1 MLEINELTKTYSSGV
16 QALRELSLDIPN
28 GMFGLLGPNGAGK
41 TTLMKILATLLEPD
55 SGTAAMNGVDLIRD
69 KLGTRRMLGYLPQEF
84 GLYPTLTAEQ
94 TLHYFAK
101 LKGVHDKQERV
112 ALVDALFDRVNLAGV
127 RRQRV
132 GGFSGGMRQRL
143 GIAQALIGQPQL
155 IIVDEPTAGLDPEER
170 IRFHNLLA
178 ETAGEDAVVILSTH
192 IVADVSSL
200 CSQLAVIQKGA
211 ILASTTPQQ
220 AIDELK
226 DSVWEATV
234 PRGQVAAFKSRH
246 QIISSQ
252 MLGGNARLRVI
263 SKGERPSEEFTS
275 ATPVL
280 EDYYFDLVNQRS
292 GRCQKP
298 DREGGLLPQ
307 RALPHGRAS
316 DT

>member
-1 MLEINELTKTYSSGV
+1 MLNIKELTKTYASGI
-16 QALRELSLDIPN
+16 QALKGISLDVPA

-55 SGTAAMNGVDLIRD
+55 SGTAEMNGIDLIID
-69 KLGTRRMLGYLPQEF
+69 KHGTRKMLGYLPQEF

-101 LKGVHDKQERV
+101 LKGVHDKKERA
-112 ALVDALFDRVNLAGV
+112 ALVDALFDRVNLTDA

-200 CSQLAVIQKGA
+200 CSQMAVIRQGA
-211 ILASTTPQQ
+211 ILASITPQQ
-220 AIDELK
+220 AVEQLK

-234 PRGQVAAFKSRH
+234 SREQVVALKSRH
-246 QIISSQ
+246 QVISSQ
-252 MLGGNARLRVI
+252 MLGGMARLRVI
-263 SKGERPSEEFTS
+263 SKGERPSAEFTS
-275 ATPVL
+275 AAPAL
-280 EDYYFDLVNQRS
+280 EDYYFELVNQR
-292 GRCQKP
+292 
-298 DREGGLLPQ
+298 E
-307 RALPHGRAS
+307 RAS
-316 DT
+316 

>member
-1 MLEINELTKTYSSGV
+1 MLLIRELTKTYASGI
-16 QALRELSLDIPN
+16 QALKGISLEVPS

-55 SGTAAMNGVDLIRD
+55 SGSAEMNGIDLIVD
-69 KLGTRRMLGYLPQEF
+69 KHSTRKTLGYLPQEF

-101 LKGVHDKQERV
+101 LKGVHDKKERA
-112 ALVDALFDRVNLAGV
+112 ALVDALFDRVNLTDA

-170 IRFHNLLA
+170 IRFHNLLS

-200 CSQLAVIQKGA
+200 CSEMAVIRQGA

-220 AIDELK
+220 AIDQLK
-226 DSVWEATV
+226 DSVWEATL
-234 PRGQVAAFKSRH
+234 PREQVAALKSRH
-246 QIISSQ
+246 QVISSQ
-252 MLGGNARLRVI
+252 MFGGQARLRVI
-263 SKGERPSEEFTS
+263 AKKGRPSEEFTP

-280 EDYYFDLVNQRS
+280 EDYYFDLMNQR
-292 GRCQKP
+292 
-298 DREGGLLPQ
+298 E
-307 RALPHGRAS
+307 RAELR
-316 DT
+316 